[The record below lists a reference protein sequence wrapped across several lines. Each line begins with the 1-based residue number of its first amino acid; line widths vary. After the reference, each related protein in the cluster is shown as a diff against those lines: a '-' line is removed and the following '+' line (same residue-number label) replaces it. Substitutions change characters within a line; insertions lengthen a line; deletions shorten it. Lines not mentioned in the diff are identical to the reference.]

1 MKIIIEN
8 TAKCETFVALF
19 SHMKHFAEHINF
31 MFQDDGFFVQ
41 GMDMTHVIIFEV
53 TLPKTWFHVFELTQ
67 NVTIGINTNIMAK
80 VLSVYDKTQQI
91 EMSTDPDSDIFCIQ
105 YLQSSNKLVFDK
117 TFEIPLL
124 DIEYEL
130 LEIPEIDYQAEIT
143 LNSNVF
149 ATLVSQLK
157 QFGENMTITC
167 SEENIL
173 LSAHSLEKGKMM
185 TNIPI
190 DDLQEYSIEE
200 DQTLE
205 LSFALKYISEVAM
218 YQKVAKHIAIFISQD
233 YPMKLLYTLD
243 DEHARLVFFMAP
255 KMGDE

>member
-1 MKIIIEN
+1 MKIVLEN
-8 TAKCETFVALF
+8 TGKCETFVTLF
-19 SHMKHFAEHINF
+19 SHMKHFTEHINF
-31 MFQDDGFFVQ
+31 IFQEDGLFVQ

-53 TLPKTWFHVFELTQ
+53 TLPKTWFHVYELAQ

-91 EMSTDPDSDIFCIQ
+91 EMSTETDSDVFCIQ
-105 YLQSSNKLVFDK
+105 YLHSSNKLVFDK
-117 TFEIPLL
+117 TLEIPLL
-124 DIEYEL
+124 DLEYEL
-130 LEIPEIDYQAEIT
+130 MEIPEIDYQAEIT

-157 QFGENMTITC
+157 QFGENLTITC

-190 DDLQEYSIEE
+190 DDLHEYSIEE

-218 YQKVAKHIAIFISQD
+218 YQKVAKHIGIFISQN

-243 DEHARLVFFMAP
+243 EEHARLVFYMAP
-255 KMGDE
+255 KMED

>member
-8 TAKCETFVALF
+8 ANKCETFVTLF
-19 SHMKHFAEHINF
+19 THMKHFAEHINF
-31 MFQDDGFFVQ
+31 IFQEDGLFVQ

-53 TLPKTWFHVFELTQ
+53 TLPKTWFHLYELDK
-67 NVTIGINTNIMAK
+67 NVTIGINTHIIAK
-80 VLSVYDKTQQI
+80 VLGVYDKTQQI
-91 EMSTDPDSDIFCIQ
+91 ELSTEIDSDVFCIQ
-105 YLQSSNKLVFDK
+105 YLRSNNKLVFDK
-117 TFEIPLL
+117 TLEIPLL

-130 LEIPEIDYQAEIT
+130 MEIPVIDYQAEIT

-157 QFGENMTITC
+157 QFGDSLTITC

-190 DDLQEYSIEE
+190 DDLHEYSIEE

-205 LSFALKYISEVAM
+205 INFALKYISEVAM

-243 DEHARLVFFMAP
+243 EEHARLVFYMAP
-255 KMGDE
+255 KMED